1 MLKMQVDELS
11 AYTPK
16 LAKKDDIMNRLQV
29 LHQEVWEEL
38 NKKHETKSFERS
50 FDALRTSLEEQVT
63 NVQKSNDM
71 MREVNDKMRKEVK
84 LVNQITFEMRADVE
98 KKLSQEEGKL
108 IWANFQKYAVYNDL
122 SDLYNRCLPSISSF
136 EDKLHEFHTELLKAS

>member
-1 MLKMQVDELS
+1 MQVDELS

-38 NKKHETKSFERS
+38 KKKHETKSFERN
-50 FDALRTSLEEQVT
+50 FDALRTSLEEQMM

-84 LVNQITFEMRADVE
+84 LVN
-98 KKLSQEEGKL
+98 
-108 IWANFQKYAVYNDL
+108 
-122 SDLYNRCLPSISSF
+122 
-136 EDKLHEFHTELLKAS
+136 